1 MNDFVDYLN
10 STNNVGGDSTGSLAE
25 KQVKSVYYD
34 AIKIDR
40 KLGRHITNCVQS
52 GQHQVYILTGHA
64 GDGKTSILVQTLK
77 EQGRLPA
84 GEGLSIQE
92 EFEDFYYVKDMSEV
106 PEDQQSAVLER
117 ALCAPSNGKTS
128 LLISNT
134 GPLLKVFEEIV
145 QNRRALENK
154 PFSSEDRMQVRSK
167 LLAQLDANED
177 SELELEGFR
186 FALVN
191 IARVDNVPFATRILK
206 KILTPQLWQPCD
218 TCTCAERCPIKNNRD
233 LVQKQFDRVSVFVE
247 NFYRYLYENDKR
259 MTIRQMVGQ
268 ISYALTGNLTCEYI
282 ASHYLREPLFVYHF
296 ANLFFGFRGL
306 KKARDAQQIQG
317 IQQIQDLALDR
328 VALDVDYQLFVN
340 HDYTCFPLTV
350 QAELT
355 ALTQRDRK
363 HYQITDEASFSME
376 EHHQVE
382 LQFRRAVRRFY
393 LLFSLAETVADTEHI
408 LNQIFG
414 PSYAD
419 YQKLISGK
427 QPKVMLAKMRNE
439 VFDALYIKNTGA
451 HPHGK
456 SELPL
461 TLRRKDDVFQNVMI
475 VLGQVGK
482 TAMNI
487 LQIKSQNRFED
498 ADEKYRLV
506 LRLKGKDFPL
516 SLPMITYFNNLLNGA
531 ISSNNNPA
539 LTHGI
544 AQLDTLLLERF
555 GDNATNLG
563 EDCELAVL
571 INTSQGQSITHF
583 SIEGNRLMIQ

>member
-1 MNDFVDYLN
+1 MNDFVSYLN

-25 KQVKSVYYD
+25 KQVKSGYYD
-34 AIKIDR
+34 SIKVDR

-64 GDGKTSILVQTLK
+64 GDGKTSVLVQTLK

-84 GEGLSIQE
+84 GAGLSIQE
-92 EFEDFYYVKDMSEV
+92 EFEDFYYVKDMSEI
-106 PEDQQSAVLER
+106 PEDQQTAALER
-117 ALCAPSNGKTS
+117 ALRAPSNGKTS

-134 GPLLKVFEEIV
+134 GPLLKVFEKIV
-145 QNRRALENK
+145 QNSRALENK
-154 PFSSEDRMQVRSK
+154 PFSNEDRMQIQSK
-167 LLAQLDANED
+167 LLAQLDTNED
-177 SELELEGFR
+177 SVLELEGFR
-186 FALVN
+186 FVLVN
-191 IARVDNVPFATRILK
+191 IARVDNVPFATRIMK
-206 KILTPQLWQPCD
+206 NILAPQLWRPCD
-218 TCTCAERCPIKNNRD
+218 TCTCAKRCPIKNNRD

-282 ASHYLREPLFVYHF
+282 VNHHLREPLFMYHF
-296 ANLFFGFRGL
+296 ANLFFGYQGL
-306 KKARDAQQIQG
+306 KEVQDAVQIQG
-317 IQQIQDLALDR
+317 IQQIQNLALDR
-328 VALDVDYQLFVN
+328 IALDVDYRLFVR
-340 HDYTCFPLTV
+340 HDYTCFPSAV
-350 QAELT
+350 QEELT
-355 ALTQRDRK
+355 ALARRDRK
-363 HYQITDEASFSME
+363 HYQITDEASLSAKD
-376 EHHQVE
+376 HHQAE
-382 LQFRRAVRRFY
+382 IQFRKAVRRFY
-393 LLFSLAETVADTEHI
+393 LLFSLAESAADTERI

-414 PSYAD
+414 PCYMD
-419 YQKLISGK
+419 YQKLILGK
-427 QPKVMLAKMRNE
+427 QPKIMLTKMRNE
-439 VFDALYIKNTGA
+439 VFDALYTKNIGA

-461 TLRRKDDVFQNVMI
+461 TLRRNDDVFQSVMI

-506 LRLKGKDFPL
+506 LRLKGKDFQL
-516 SLPMITYFNNLLNGA
+516 SLPMITYFNNLLHGA

-544 AQLDTLLLERF
+544 AQLDALLLEQF
-555 GDNATNLG
+555 GDNAADLDEN
-563 EDCELAVL
+563 CELAVL
-571 INTSQGQSITHF
+571 INTTQGQNIIHF
-583 SIEGNRLMIQ
+583 SIEGNRLTIQ